1 MFATLEDLEKRRGE
15 LSADETEKAATLLE
29 DAAAYLYALVDVDP
43 NNAEQAELLKI
54 VSCNMVIRALDA
66 GGDMYGVESA
76 SMTAGV
82 YSETRQFANPAG
94 DMYLTK
100 MEKRL
105 LGVTTSYIGSIRPM
119 IGEHDD

>member
-29 DAAAYLYALVDVDP
+29 DAAAFLNALVDVTGD
-43 NNAEQAELLKI
+43 AEQAELLKI

-66 GGDMYGVESA
+66 DGDMYGVESA
-76 SMTAGV
+76 SLTAGV